1 MEGKKGMTPSEPI
14 GDIHMPN
21 SSIIPLIIALGL
33 FIAAFGAMYHV
44 DNKVWALPVMFL
56 GLAVTFISMFTRSV
70 KDDHGFHI
78 HKEELMEDEK
88 GARA

>member
-1 MEGKKGMTPSEPI
+1 MTPAEPL

-21 SSIIPLIIALGL
+21 SSFLPFMMALGL

-44 DNKVWALPVMFL
+44 NDKAWALPVLIIGLLVTFGSMFL
-56 GLAVTFISMFTRSV
+56 RSV

-78 HKEELMEDEK
+78 HKEDLIDEDDK
-88 GARA
+88 GVKA

>member
-1 MEGKKGMTPSEPI
+1 MTPAEPL

-21 SSIIPLIIALGL
+21 SSFIPFMIALGL

-44 DNKVWALPVMFL
+44 DHKPWALPVL
-56 GLAVTFISMFTRSV
+56 IIGLAVTLLSMLTRSV